1 MSQNQEY
8 LGHSSATRSVMG
20 TKVVSVTGA
29 TDIRIR
35 VGVVKRMFSARLR
48 LWHETYVN
56 ECFDVRRPTRH
67 SLIVHMDYPFGS
79 ARGLK
84 EFRRTKV

>member
-56 ECFDVRRPTRH
+56 ECFDVRGQPGT
-67 SLIVHMDYPFGS
+67 V
-79 ARGLK
+79 
-84 EFRRTKV
+84 